1 MMCKQAER
9 HQIKEALTGFNLQ
22 VEKTLSNTVCIPLSC
37 PQVCG
42 V

>member
-22 VEKTLSNTVCIPLSC
+22 VEKTLSNTVCIPLS
-37 PQVCG
+37 
-42 V
+42 